1 MFVALDEKLNPICA
15 VTEDGA
21 GKRKGEAIVFSS
33 KSQALTWIKEHHELI
48 KDARYSI
55 VSLSTYLE
63 SVKQRRVAKNV

>member
-15 VTEDGA
+15 VTEDEN

-48 KDARYSI
+48 KDTRYNI
-55 VSLSTYLE
+55 VPLTVYLE
-63 SVKQRRVAKNV
+63 SVKQRKVARNG

>member
-15 VTEDGA
+15 VTEDET

-48 KDARYSI
+48 KDARYNI
-55 VSLSTYLE
+55 VPLTVYLE
-63 SVKQRRVAKNV
+63 SVKQRKVARNG